1 MQDFIEQSLFF
12 GPVISLALYEV
23 GLLIKRRYKL
33 AILNPLLITAIVLI
47 AFLAVS
53 GVEYDSYNASAKYI
67 SYFLTPATVALAVP
81 LYEQFKLLKDNLAA
95 VLCGILAGVLTSLV
109 SILLLSKLF
118 GLTHEQYVT
127 LLPKSITTA
136 IGMGVSEEMGGI
148 TAITVA
154 GVLGAGKNRGIFAPV
169 ICVTGMIGDMTSEW
183 LFKILRI
190 RHPVAKGLALGTA
203 SHAMGTAKA
212 MEMGEVEGAMGSL
225 AIVTAGLL
233 TVIGASFFAQFL

>member
-1 MQDFIEQSLFF
+1 MQSFIEHSLFF
-12 GPVISLALYEV
+12 GPVISLAVYEG
-23 GLLIKRRYKL
+23 GLLLKRKYKL
-33 AILNPLLITAIVLI
+33 AVLNPLLITAIVLI
-47 AFLAVS
+47 AFLALTN
-53 GVEYDSYNASAKYI
+53 VEYESYNESAKYI

-81 LYEQFKLLKDNLAA
+81 LYEQLKLLKENLAA
-95 VLCGILAGVLTSLV
+95 VLCGLLTGVLTSLV
-109 SILLLSKLF
+109 SIFLLSKLF
-118 GLTHEQYVT
+118 GLNHEQYVT

-154 GVLGAGKNRGIFAPV
+154 V
-169 ICVTGMIGDMTSEW
+169 ICVTGMIGDITSEW
-183 LFKILRI
+183 LSKILKI
-190 RHPVAKGLALGTA
+190 RHPIAKGLALGTA

-233 TVIGASFFAQFL
+233 TVVGASFFAQLM

>member
-1 MQDFIEQSLFF
+1 MQSFIEHSLFF
-12 GPVISLALYEV
+12 GPVISLVVYEG
-23 GLLIKRRYKL
+23 GLLLKRKYKL
-33 AILNPLLITAIVLI
+33 AVLNPLLITAIVLI
-47 AFLAVS
+47 AFLALTN
-53 GVEYDSYNASAKYI
+53 VEYESYNSSAKYI

-81 LYEQFKLLKDNLAA
+81 LYEQLKLLKENLAA
-95 VLCGILAGVLTSLV
+95 VLCGLLAGVLTSLV
-109 SILLLSKLF
+109 SIFLLSKLF
-118 GLTHEQYVT
+118 GLNHEQYVT

-154 GVLGAGKNRGIFAPV
+154 V
-169 ICVTGMIGDMTSEW
+169 ICVTGMIGDITSEW
-183 LFKILRI
+183 LYKILKI
-190 RHPVAKGLALGTA
+190 RHPIAKGLALGTA

-233 TVIGASFFAQFL
+233 TVVGASFFAQLM

>member
-1 MQDFIEQSLFF
+1 MQSFISHSLFF
-12 GPVISLALYEV
+12 GPVISLAVYEG
-23 GLLIKRRYKL
+23 GLLIKRKYKL
-33 AILNPLLITAIVLI
+33 AILNPLLITTIVLI
-47 AFLAVS
+47 ALLAFTHVKY
-53 GVEYDSYNASAKYI
+53 ESYNASAKYI

-81 LYEQFKLLKDNLAA
+81 LYEQLKLLKENLKA
-95 VLCGILAGVLTSLV
+95 VACGLIAGVLTSLV
-109 SILLLSKLF
+109 SILLLSMLF
-118 GLTHEQYVT
+118 GLNHEQYVT

-154 GVLGAGKNRGIFAPV
+154 V

-183 LFKILRI
+183 LYKILKI
-190 RHPVAKGLALGTA
+190 KNPIAKGLALGTA

-233 TVIGASFFAQFL
+233 TVVGASFFGQLM

>member
-1 MQDFIEQSLFF
+1 MQSFISHSLFF
-12 GPVISLALYEV
+12 GPVISLAVYEG
-23 GLLIKRRYKL
+23 GLLIKRKYKL
-33 AILNPLLITAIVLI
+33 AILNPLLITTIILI
-47 AFLAVS
+47 ALLAFTHVKY
-53 GVEYDSYNASAKYI
+53 ESYNASAKYI

-81 LYEQFKLLKDNLAA
+81 LYEQLKLLKENLKA
-95 VLCGILAGVLTSLV
+95 VACGLIAGVLTSLV
-109 SILLLSKLF
+109 SILLLSMLF
-118 GLTHEQYVT
+118 GLNHEQYVT

-154 GVLGAGKNRGIFAPV
+154 V

-183 LFKILRI
+183 LYKILKI
-190 RHPVAKGLALGTA
+190 RNPIAKGLALGTA

-233 TVIGASFFAQFL
+233 TVVGASVFGQLM

>member
-1 MQDFIEQSLFF
+1 MKHFIESSLFF
-12 GPVISLALYEV
+12 GPVISLAVYEG
-23 GLLIKRRYKL
+23 GLLLKRKYKL

-47 AFLAVS
+47 AFLAVTH
-53 GVEYDSYNASAKYI
+53 VEYETYNESAKYI

-81 LYEQFKLLKDNLAA
+81 LYEQLKLLKENLAA
-95 VLCGILAGVLTSLV
+95 VLCGLLAGVLTSLV
-109 SILLLSKLF
+109 SIFLLAKLF
-118 GLTHEQYVT
+118 GLNHEQYVT

-148 TAITVA
+148 AAITVA
-154 GVLGAGKNRGIFAPV
+154 V

-183 LFKILRI
+183 LYRILKIK
-190 RHPVAKGLALGTA
+190 HPIAKGLALGTA

-212 MEMGEVEGAMGSL
+212 MEMGEIEGAMGSL

-233 TVIGASFFAQFL
+233 TVVGASFFAQLM

>member
-1 MQDFIEQSLFF
+1 M
-12 GPVISLALYEV
+12 ISLALYEV

-136 IGMGVSEEMGGI
+136 IGMGVSEEMGGNHSHHS
-148 TAITVA
+148 
-154 GVLGAGKNRGIFAPV
+154 GGYLCDRNDRGYDVRMVVQI
-169 ICVTGMIGDMTSEW
+169 
-183 LFKILRI
+183 
-190 RHPVAKGLALGTA
+190 
-203 SHAMGTAKA
+203 
-212 MEMGEVEGAMGSL
+212 
-225 AIVTAGLL
+225 
-233 TVIGASFFAQFL
+233 

>member
-1 MQDFIEQSLFF
+1 MQSFIEHSLFF
-12 GPVISLALYEV
+12 GPVISLVVYEG
-23 GLLIKRRYKL
+23 GLLMKRKYKL
-33 AILNPLLITAIVLI
+33 AVLNPLLITAIVLI
-47 AFLAVS
+47 AFLALTN
-53 GVEYDSYNASAKYI
+53 VEYESYNASAKYI

-81 LYEQFKLLKDNLAA
+81 LYEQLKLLKETLAA
-95 VLCGILAGVLTSLV
+95 VLCGLLAGVLTSLV
-109 SILLLSKLF
+109 SIFLLSKLF
-118 GLTHEQYVT
+118 GLNHEQYVT

-154 GVLGAGKNRGIFAPV
+154 V
-169 ICVTGMIGDMTSEW
+169 ICVTGMIGDITSEW
-183 LFKILRI
+183 LYKILKI
-190 RHPVAKGLALGTA
+190 RHPIAKGLALGTA

-233 TVIGASFFAQFL
+233 TVVGASFFAQLM

>member
-1 MQDFIEQSLFF
+1 MKHFIESSLFF
-12 GPVISLALYEV
+12 GPVISLAVYEG
-23 GLLIKRRYKL
+23 GLLLKRKYKL

-47 AFLAVS
+47 AFLAVTH
-53 GVEYDSYNASAKYI
+53 VDYETYNESAKYI

-81 LYEQFKLLKDNLAA
+81 LYEQLKLLKENLAA
-95 VLCGILAGVLTSLV
+95 VLCGLLAGVLTSLG
-109 SILLLSKLF
+109 SIFLLAKLF
-118 GLTHEQYVT
+118 GLNHEQYVT

-148 TAITVA
+148 AAITVA
-154 GVLGAGKNRGIFAPV
+154 V

-183 LFKILRI
+183 LYRILKIK
-190 RHPVAKGLALGTA
+190 HPIAKGLALGTA

-212 MEMGEVEGAMGSL
+212 MEMGEIEGAMGSL

-233 TVIGASFFAQFL
+233 TVVGASFFAQLM

>member
-81 LYEQFKLLKDNLAA
+81 LYEQFKLLKDNSAA

-109 SILLLSKLF
+109 SILLLSSF
-118 GLTHEQYVT
+118 SGL
-127 LLPKSITTA
+127 PMSS
-136 IGMGVSEEMGGI
+136 M
-148 TAITVA
+148 
-154 GVLGAGKNRGIFAPV
+154 
-169 ICVTGMIGDMTSEW
+169 
-183 LFKILRI
+183 
-190 RHPVAKGLALGTA
+190 
-203 SHAMGTAKA
+203 
-212 MEMGEVEGAMGSL
+212 
-225 AIVTAGLL
+225 
-233 TVIGASFFAQFL
+233 

>member
-81 LYEQFKLLKDNLAA
+81 LYE
-95 VLCGILAGVLTSLV
+95 S
-109 SILLLSKLF
+109 S
-118 GLTHEQYVT
+118 
-127 LLPKSITTA
+127 
-136 IGMGVSEEMGGI
+136 
-148 TAITVA
+148 
-154 GVLGAGKNRGIFAPV
+154 
-169 ICVTGMIGDMTSEW
+169 
-183 LFKILRI
+183 
-190 RHPVAKGLALGTA
+190 
-203 SHAMGTAKA
+203 
-212 MEMGEVEGAMGSL
+212 
-225 AIVTAGLL
+225 
-233 TVIGASFFAQFL
+233 SF